1 VHVNFLVL
9 LNSSLPERFMLS
21 GSISQNLTMMYDTKT
36 LLTFEVFLMTEPVP
50 AFIVY
55 NFT

>member
-1 VHVNFLVL
+1 
-9 LNSSLPERFMLS
+9 MLS